1 MIKIRLP
8 SLPTLR
14 PRERLMAAGSGLILL
29 AMIFDRL
36 VFSAYLKHAQGIR
49 SDSQRLEQTLKHYDR
64 LLQRKPQVDAQLTAY
79 QRYLRA
85 PIADELQM
93 ALLLKEVEGLA
104 GETGVTLGEVK
115 PLAPQTQ
122 ASSTLYT
129 LDIQIQCTLEG
140 WVDFVTRVETSP
152 SLYQIQR
159 ATLAAS
165 EDLPDRL
172 VASLRVV
179 SKAVRSP

>member
-1 MIKIRLP
+1 MIGIKLP
-8 SLPTLR
+8 KMPNLR
-14 PRERLMAAGSGLILL
+14 PRERLMAAGAALIVL
-29 AMIFDRL
+29 AVVFDRL
-36 VFSAYLKHAQGIR
+36 VFSAYLKHAQAVR
-49 SDSQRLEQTLKHYDR
+49 RDSQRLEQTLKHYSR
-64 LLQRKPQVDAQLTAY
+64 LMQRKPQVDAQLTAY

-93 ALLLKEVEGLA
+93 AMLLKEVEGLA

-115 PLAPQTQ
+115 PLPPQSE
-122 ASSTLYT
+122 ANSTLYT
-129 LDIQIQCTLEG
+129 LDIQVECTLEA

-159 ATLAAS
+159 ATLAVS
-165 EDLPDRL
+165 EELPDRL
-172 VASLRVV
+172 AASLRVV